1 MFLKGRSYPS
11 KFEAHET
18 SSPPRSMPK
27 PVSTLPMRDRSSPM
41 FGLPPVGGKRVSKL
55 RRLLASRAANGV
67 LDVTGVRAQV
77 PAI

>member
-1 MFLKGRSYPS
+1 MKGRSYPS

-27 PVSTLPMRDRSSPM
+27 PVSALPMRDRSSPM
-41 FGLPPVGGKRVSKL
+41 FGLPPVGGKRASKL

-77 PAI
+77 LAI